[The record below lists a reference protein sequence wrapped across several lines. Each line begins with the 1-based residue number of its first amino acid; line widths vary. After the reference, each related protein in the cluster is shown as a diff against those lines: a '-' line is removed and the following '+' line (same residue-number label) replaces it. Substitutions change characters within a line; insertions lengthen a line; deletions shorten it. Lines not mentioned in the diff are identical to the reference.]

1 MRHMKTLKKE
11 MLLIAT
17 IAVAVLL
24 QACGSLETT
33 SGDRSVTYNY
43 DFETMVETVEQA
55 IRSSSLNISFA
66 QESADG
72 NKYTIVFNSQ
82 VAVNNQSV
90 QQDQGE
96 VVVERLGEKQTKVII
111 TNPEYH
117 FSVPSHQRKEY
128 DRRLKNRI
136 DDILNN

>member
-1 MRHMKTLKKE
+1 MKFQEIRFWTLG
-11 MLLIAT
+11 LAI
-17 IAVAVLL
+17 VLL
-24 QACGSLETT
+24 LQSCGSLENT
-33 SGDRSVTYNY
+33 SGDRAVTYNH
-43 DFETMVETVEQA
+43 DFNTMVETVEQA

-66 QESADG
+66 QKSEDG
-72 NKYTIVFNSQ
+72 KKYTIIFNSQ

-96 VVVERLGEKQTKVII
+96 VIVERLGDKQTKIII

-136 DDILNN
+136 DDILGE

>member
-1 MRHMKTLKKE
+1 MNILKKE
-11 MLLIAT
+11 
-17 IAVAVLL
+17 VLVL
-24 QACGSLETT
+24 SAIVVMIFVQGCGPLGSAADDQ
-33 SGDRSVTYNY
+33 SNIYNE
-43 DFETMVETVEQA
+43 DFNKMIKTVEQA

-66 QESADG
+66 QKSEDG

-82 VAVNNQSV
+82 VAVSNQSV

-96 VVVERLGEKQTKVII
+96 VAIERTGDKKTKVTI

-117 FSVPSHQRKEY
+117 YSVPSHQRKEY

-136 DDILNN
+136 DDILYD

>member
-1 MRHMKTLKKE
+1 MKTLKKE

>member
-1 MRHMKTLKKE
+1 MTPIKKE
-11 MLLIAT
+11 LLIIVT
-17 IAVAVLL
+17 IVTITFL
-24 QACGSLETT
+24 QGCGSLGNTA
-33 SGDRSVTYNY
+33 GDRSVTYDQ
-43 DFETMVETVEQA
+43 DFDTMVETVEQA

-66 QESADG
+66 QKSDDG

-96 VVVERLGEKQTKVII
+96 VVVERLADNKTKVII

-117 FSVPSHQRKEY
+117 FSVPEHQRKKY

-136 DDILNN
+136 DDILDN